1 MNSSMAAER
10 LSYVK
15 EELEKQNM
23 LPFFAG
29 DRGLEPSQ
37 SSDSTSC

>member
-1 MNSSMAAER
+1 MNSSIAAER
-10 LSYVK
+10 LSCFI

-29 DRGLEPSQ
+29 DMGLEPQ
-37 SSDSTSC
+37 V